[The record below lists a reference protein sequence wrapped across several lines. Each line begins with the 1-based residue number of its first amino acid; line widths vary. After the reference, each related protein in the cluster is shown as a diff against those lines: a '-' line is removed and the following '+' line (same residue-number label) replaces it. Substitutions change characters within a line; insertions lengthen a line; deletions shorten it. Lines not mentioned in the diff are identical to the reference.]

1 MEKKLISVL
10 TAAAMAAAL
19 LMGCGGNNTAEKNTA
34 KTTKEAKTINMIVPD
49 GLPAVALS
57 KFMTDTKK
65 IDNVTINS
73 SIEKTTEALSTSIMK
88 GEPDVAVVPSNL
100 AAQAYNKKVGYKI
113 LGTVGWGSMYLVST
127 DPAVKQLSDIKSKE
141 VYSLGKG
148 LTPDIAFKSVLKQNN
163 IDADKDVSIT
173 YVSAASELPPVVIGG
188 KAKLAVIPEPALTAV
203 KAKKKDLNVIC
214 NLNDEWKKILDSD
227 YGFPQSTLI
236 VKESLLKNDKEF
248 INKLADSTKENVKWV
263 NDNKDKVG
271 AMSEKL
277 GVTVKAGIVAKA
289 LEDANLDFVN
299 IKDSEKVYIKYF
311 EELNKYQPKIIGG
324 KVPDAKIFA
333 SQNY

>member
-1 MEKKLISVL
+1 MWKKLISVL
-10 TAAAMAAAL
+10 TAATMAAAL

-34 KTTKEAKTINMIVPD
+34 KTTKEAKTINMVVPD

-73 SIEKTTEALSTSIMK
+73 SIEKTTEALSTAIMK

-127 DPAVKQLSDIKSKE
+127 DSAVKQLSDIKSKE

-333 SQNY
+333 SQN

>member
-10 TAAAMAAAL
+10 TAATMAAAL

-73 SIEKTTEALSTSIMK
+73 SIEKTTEALSTAIMK

-127 DPAVKQLSDIKSKE
+127 DSAVKQLSDIKGKE

-163 IDADKDVSIT
+163 IDADKDVNIT
-173 YVSAASELPPVVIGG
+173 YVSAASELPAVVIGG
-188 KAKLAVIPEPALTAV
+188 KAKLAVVPEPALTAV

-248 INKLADSTKENVKWV
+248 VNKLADSAKENVKWV

-277 GVTVKAGIVAKA
+277 GVTVKAVIVAKA

-299 IKDSEKVYIKYF
+299 IKDSEKVYTKYF

-324 KVPDAKIFA
+324 KVPDAKIFT
-333 SQNY
+333 SQN

>member
-1 MEKKLISVL
+1 MGKKLISVL
-10 TAAAMAAAL
+10 TAATMAAAL

-34 KTTKEAKTINMIVPD
+34 KTTKEAKTINMVVPD

-73 SIEKTTEALSTSIMK
+73 SIEKTTEALSTAIMK

-277 GVTVKAGIVAKA
+277 GVTVKAVIVAKA

-333 SQNY
+333 SQN

>member
-1 MEKKLISVL
+1 MGKKLISVL
-10 TAAAMAAAL
+10 TAATMAAAL

-73 SIEKTTEALSTSIMK
+73 SIEKTTEALSTAIMK

-127 DPAVKQLSDIKSKE
+127 DSAVKQLSDIKGKE
-141 VYSLGKG
+141 VYCLGKG

-163 IDADKDVSIT
+163 IDADKDVNIT

-188 KAKLAVIPEPALTAV
+188 KAKLAVVPEPALTAV

-248 INKLADSTKENVKWV
+248 VNKLADSAKENVKWV

-277 GVTVKAGIVAKA
+277 GVTVKAVIVAKA

-299 IKDSEKVYIKYF
+299 IKDSEKVYTKYF

-324 KVPDAKIFA
+324 KVPDAKIFT
-333 SQNY
+333 SQN

>member
-1 MEKKLISVL
+1 MGKKLISVL
-10 TAAAMAAAL
+10 TAATMAAAL

-73 SIEKTTEALSTSIMK
+73 SIEKTTEALSTAIMK

-127 DPAVKQLSDIKSKE
+127 DSAVKQLSDIKGKE
-141 VYSLGKG
+141 VYCLGKG

-163 IDADKDVSIT
+163 IDADKDVNIT

-188 KAKLAVIPEPALTAV
+188 KAKLAVVPEPALTAV
-203 KAKKKDLNVIC
+203 KTKKKDLNVIC

-277 GVTVKAGIVAKA
+277 GVTVKAVIVAKA

-333 SQNY
+333 SQN

>member
-1 MEKKLISVL
+1 MGKKLISVL
-10 TAAAMAAAL
+10 TAATMAAAL

-73 SIEKTTEALSTSIMK
+73 SIEKTTEALSTAIMK

-127 DPAVKQLSDIKSKE
+127 DSAVKQLSDIKGKE

-163 IDADKDVSIT
+163 IDADKDVNIT

-188 KAKLAVIPEPALTAV
+188 KAKLAVVPEPALTAV

-248 INKLADSTKENVKWV
+248 VNKLADSAKENVKWV

-277 GVTVKAGIVAKA
+277 GVTVKAVIVAKA

-299 IKDSEKVYIKYF
+299 IKDSEKVYTKYF

-324 KVPDAKIFA
+324 KVPDAKIFT
-333 SQNY
+333 SQN

>member
-188 KAKLAVIPEPALTAV
+188 KAKLAVVPEPALTAV

-277 GVTVKAGIVAKA
+277 GVTVKAVIVAKA

-299 IKDSEKVYIKYF
+299 IKDSEKVYTKYF

-324 KVPDAKIFA
+324 KVPDAKIFT
-333 SQNY
+333 SQN

>member
-1 MEKKLISVL
+1 MWKKLISVL
-10 TAAAMAAAL
+10 TAATMAAAL

-73 SIEKTTEALSTSIMK
+73 SIEKTTEALSTAIMK

-127 DPAVKQLSDIKSKE
+127 DSAVKQLSDIKGKE

-163 IDADKDVSIT
+163 IDADKDVNIT

-188 KAKLAVIPEPALTAV
+188 KAKLAVVPEPALTAV

-248 INKLADSTKENVKWV
+248 VNKLADSAKENVKWV

-277 GVTVKAGIVAKA
+277 GVTVKAVIVAKA

-299 IKDSEKVYIKYF
+299 IKDSEKVYTKYF

-324 KVPDAKIFA
+324 KVPDAKIFT
-333 SQNY
+333 SQN

>member
-1 MEKKLISVL
+1 MGKKLISVL
-10 TAAAMAAAL
+10 TAATMAAAL

-73 SIEKTTEALSTSIMK
+73 SIEKTTEALSTAIMK

-127 DPAVKQLSDIKSKE
+127 DSAVKQLSDIKGKE

-163 IDADKDVSIT
+163 IDADKDVNIT

-188 KAKLAVIPEPALTAV
+188 KAKLAVVPEPALTAV

-248 INKLADSTKENVKWV
+248 VNKLADSAKENVKWV

-277 GVTVKAGIVAKA
+277 GVTVKAVIVAKA
-289 LEDANLDFVN
+289 LENANLDFVN
-299 IKDSEKVYIKYF
+299 IKDSEKVYTKYF

-324 KVPDAKIFA
+324 KVPDAKIFT
-333 SQNY
+333 SQN

>member
-65 IDNVTINS
+65 IDNVTINA

-214 NLNDEWKKILDSD
+214 NLNDEWKKILDSG

-333 SQNY
+333 SQN

>member
-1 MEKKLISVL
+1 MGKKLISVL
-10 TAAAMAAAL
+10 TAATMAAAL

-34 KTTKEAKTINMIVPD
+34 KTTKEAKTINMVVPD

-73 SIEKTTEALSTSIMK
+73 SIEKTTEALSTAIMK

-127 DPAVKQLSDIKSKE
+127 DSAVKQLSDIKGKE

-163 IDADKDVSIT
+163 IDADKDVNIT

-188 KAKLAVIPEPALTAV
+188 KAKLAVVPEPALTAV

-248 INKLADSTKENVKWV
+248 VNKLADSAKENVKWV

-277 GVTVKAGIVAKA
+277 GVTVKAVIVAKA

-299 IKDSEKVYIKYF
+299 IKDSEKVYTKYF

-324 KVPDAKIFA
+324 KVPDAKIFT
-333 SQNY
+333 SQN

>member
-1 MEKKLISVL
+1 MGKKLISVL
-10 TAAAMAAAL
+10 TAATMAAAL

-248 INKLADSTKENVKWV
+248 VNKLADSAKENVKWV

-277 GVTVKAGIVAKA
+277 GVTVKAVIVAKA

-333 SQNY
+333 SQN